1 MKKRYVA
8 AGVGVAVVVGIGV
21 GVSGG
26 GSDDSVTPAPKTS
39 ASSSAKSNERADL
52 KTFKV
57 DDRSQYG
64 FSDVWLKWT
73 ITNSSSEKSDY
84 SWDWEAVDSSGERV
98 DSGTEFETNVLPG
111 QTAHGETP
119 STLDTANVT
128 INITNF
134 DRTKAW

>member
-8 AGVGVAVVVGIGV
+8 AVGVAAVVGIGV
-21 GVSGG
+21 AVSSG

-39 ASSSAKSNERADL
+39 TSAHAKTDERADL

-84 SWDWEAVDSSGERV
+84 SWDWEAVDGSGERV

-119 STLDTANVT
+119 STLDTADVT